1 MKRVS
6 NFISSFS
13 DKFIKKQGNLL
24 LDFGSGSARFYLD
37 GKLIES
43 KSSSFSNIQNND
55 FETMRLVDRGTIVNF
70 NYASRFLDTTLTSL
84 IKKKKLW
91 PRFDGYYLAPSDS
104 TQVERLI
111 VKKVLDSLKYGNW
124 KIVTKKNVIKTT
136 HGGVIDIGFD
146 LTEVI
151 LGVGTANVVAKTIKS
166 GSRSFTK
173 VIRKVVRDKY
183 QLDVSW
189 VGADKIKKE
198 LVGVDFL
205 LPTQPIKQK
214 ITVRGKDVYTFV
226 PKTVVIEA
234 SVLQKPL
241 LEKVEE
247 LFDEIKLF
255 FSKISTNTLM
265 NSIEQGVELWGDGSK
280 MASLEGFF
288 SKKLQTTVKKGLASY
303 EVHKQ

>member
-1 MKRVS
+1 VKRVS
-6 NFISSFS
+6 NLISSFS
-13 DKFIKKQGNLL
+13 DKFIKKQGDLL

-37 GKLIES
+37 GKLI
-43 KSSSFSNIQNND
+43 KTQSSSFSNIHNND
-55 FETMRLVDRGTIVNF
+55 FEKMRLVDRGTIASF
-70 NYASRFLDTTLTSL
+70 EYATRFLDQTLSSL
-84 IKKKKLW
+84 INRKKLW

-104 TQVERLI
+104 TQVEQI
-111 VKKVLDSLKYGNW
+111 IAKKVLSSLKCGNW
-124 KIVTKKNVIKTT
+124 KMVTKKNVVKTP

-151 LGVGTANVVAKTIKS
+151 LGVGTGNIVAKTIKS

-173 VIRKVVRDKY
+173 IIRKVVRDKY

-189 VGADKIKKE
+189 AGADKIKKE
-198 LVGVDFL
+198 LVGEDFL
-205 LPTQPIKQK
+205 LSTQPIKQK

-226 PKTVVIEA
+226 PKTIVIEA

-255 FSKISTNTLM
+255 FSKISTNILM
-265 NSIEQGVELWGDGSK
+265 NSIEQGIDLWGDGAK
-280 MASLEGFF
+280 MASLDNFF
-288 SKKLQTTVKKGLASY
+288 SQKLQTTVKKGQASY
-303 EVHKQ
+303 EVHQ